1 MWTLL
6 IRKWRKESM
15 LNSMNPDA
23 VLNAFISDPD
33 PKLVSPFMLRL
44 SRNLNSL
51 QSTLDSIL
59 VDPLDRAS
67 CGVGTASEDPPG
79 TDLASDIRWAQAR
92 LDEGVPV
99 PSPWCAALEQRAKG
113 ELEHWVPAARIYASA
128 HLDRERQ
135 VRMALSEQSLPYV
148 FPGTLDPLQVHLLAA
163 GERVLPALHVDWVRK
178 LSAFVLEALLLD
190 LKFAGGWFWPVLEVL
205 DGRRAVRDVR
215 RMMSRPR
222 QGPGGRG
229 MMAAYL
235 VRLGEPPE
243 NLASTLSPMDQL
255 VLATAIIGERPT

>member
-23 VLNAFISDPD
+23 ILNAFISDPD

-113 ELEHWVPAARIYASA
+113 ELEHWVPLRG
-128 HLDRERQ
+128 
-135 VRMALSEQSLPYV
+135 V
-148 FPGTLDPLQVHLLAA
+148 VH
-163 GERVLPALHVDWVRK
+163 
-178 LSAFVLEALLLD
+178 
-190 LKFAGGWFWPVLEVL
+190 
-205 DGRRAVRDVR
+205 
-215 RMMSRPR
+215 
-222 QGPGGRG
+222 
-229 MMAAYL
+229 
-235 VRLGEPPE
+235 RL
-243 NLASTLSPMDQL
+243 T
-255 VLATAIIGERPT
+255 

>member
-1 MWTLL
+1 M
-6 IRKWRKESM
+6 KECLSP
-15 LNSMNPDA
+15 LHGVQRWNS
-23 VLNAFISDPD
+23 V
-33 PKLVSPFMLRL
+33 PKV
-44 SRNLNSL
+44 NWN
-51 QSTLDSIL
+51 T
-59 VDPLDRAS
+59 
-67 CGVGTASEDPPG
+67 G
-79 TDLASDIRWAQAR
+79 
-92 LDEGVPV
+92 
-99 PSPWCAALEQRAKG
+99 
-113 ELEHWVPAARIYASA
+113 HAARIYASA